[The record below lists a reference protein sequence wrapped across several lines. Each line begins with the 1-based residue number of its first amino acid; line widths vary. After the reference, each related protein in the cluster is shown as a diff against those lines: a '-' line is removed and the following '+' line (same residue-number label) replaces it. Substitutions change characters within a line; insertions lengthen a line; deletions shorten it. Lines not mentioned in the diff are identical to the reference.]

1 MSSFRDHTCLFLT
14 KVSDMMQTLLDHH
27 DEEVA
32 DLRRKAVSAD
42 DPRGSFDEHD
52 VLNSDDFHDVNNGT
66 SSVSRK
72 LTTSFK
78 RRPLCAKLAVPK
90 QSTGAFDDVIPS
102 ESDRHRK
109 SSLSRVSFR
118 EIATTR
124 ATFGCSVGNVVDDVL
139 NENIQSQP
147 CRRMI
152 RNKTC
157 SESALAATRV
167 SKSCLKVGS
176 NETLNARNLSISLVP
191 TPQELDNES
200 EPPASPL
207 SNVKPPI
214 YNSQQSS
221 CSHAGDLTNP
231 AISSTSVE
239 SPFAEVFLPRKV
251 WDVED
256 TVMKSL
262 TRKSASNP
270 RSQSNVSTAS
280 AQFSTQSS
288 TSKEI
293 ETEKR
298 SRQKRALNPQSR
310 AKLVWDI
317 LAVVVL
323 LYDLVVIPLQAFDLP
338 ANDAA
343 VLIDVS
349 VLVYWTMDTVVSAI
363 TGRYIN
369 GKLELRLEVILRRY
383 LKTWFLFDI
392 SLIIPEWLMIMLDG
406 DGDQSPL
413 GLVRVFKGVRFARLA
428 RLLRLLRLVKMG
440 KMFEELSSRINSNLV
455 LLSLNVIKMML
466 GITILIHILA
476 CAWYFVGKQS
486 DDGWVRQNG
495 VHLQDFG
502 YRYLFTFQFSM
513 ARLHPSTFG
522 TNLSFK
528 TVSERLLSIIVSL
541 CALGGG
547 GVFISSITNTMALL
561 EAHRT
566 MRTRKLAIV
575 REYVKENHIS
585 TSLAV
590 RTKKYVEESV
600 DRKLREQNAADLVSL
615 VPSGLLAELHRE
627 AWSPTICNHHQFR
640 LLSVNHPKTLCNLCN
655 QAFREI
661 VANASELVFGVCDPC
676 TCMFFI
682 RAGELRYSQL
692 EELSDDCSPEGT
704 ESIYVEE
711 KILPGQWLSEPSL
724 WTRWENQGNLKPAK
738 DSTILVLH
746 MEPFVIEIQSHER
759 VLVEIADY
767 CKRFIQCMNMLRD
780 LSDNLPPSFA
790 QEEPAEEPAQRQ
802 WSLFRKPSTLSLGSV
817 LPQDADASGS
827 TSSRGAPAASVGDNG
842 TVDTRRQ
849 SFAFKGK
856 SYSLPDRP
864 ISSTCW

>member
-547 GVFISSITNTMALL
+547 GVFISSITNTMAELQ
-561 EAHRT
+561 AHRR
-566 MRTRKLAIV
+566 MRSRKLAV
-575 REYVKENHIS
+575 LREYIKDNFIS
-585 TSLAV
+585 TEMSV
-590 RTKKYVEESV
+590 RAKKYVEQSI
-600 DRKLREQNAADLVSL
+600 DRKLREQNAAELVAMVPASLLTDLR
-615 VPSGLLAELHRE
+615 RE
-627 AWSPTICNHHQFR
+627 AWVPTISHHKHFDH
-640 LLSVNHPKTLCNLCN
+640 LCSKHSKTVWNLCSDALKEFDVN
-655 QAFREI
+655 S
-661 VANASELVFGVCDPC
+661 SEMVFSCGDPC

-682 RAGELRYSQL
+682 KAGELKYSWQIESR
-692 EELSDDCSPEGT
+692 EESKGTSWGLGDISEEGDKMRRC
-704 ESIYVEE
+704 VEE
-711 KILPGQWLSEPSL
+711 NIFSTQWLSEPAL
-724 WTRWENQGNLKPAK
+724 WTSWENQGDLEVTV
-738 DSTILVLH
+738 DSTILLVQ
-746 MEPFVIEIQSHER
+746 MEGFVMEIQRHPR
-759 VLVEIADY
+759 VLVDVVAY
-767 CKRFIQCMNMLRD
+767 CRHFLKCLNKQLQ
-780 LSDNLPPSFA
+780 LTDNLPPSFA
-790 QEEPAEEPAQRQ
+790 DEEAPSRQ
-802 WSLFRKPSTLSLGSV
+802 WKLFRK
-817 LPQDADASGS
+817 GS
-827 TSSRGAPAASVGDNG
+827 TMSLDRLTQINSNEETRAAVKSSVGQARKIGADDAN
-842 TVDTRRQ
+842 
-849 SFAFKGK
+849 SELPGK
-856 SYSLPDRP
+856 VAESP
-864 ISSTCW
+864 